1 MACARRASQAQN
13 AAAGVARKLH
23 SGIAICKDE
32 AMINSSASANE
43 HALFTFKGMLTKFM
57 RMLFPLEF
65 RLDSLANTGAILPF
79 HYPLIAGEMIYLPE
93 SVSQMGSDALA
104 RDYYILTAAHLAA
117 RHEFGTF
124 DFRLADI
131 PGFEDRGETGAE
143 ALDSY
148 VAAFDDPALAG
159 ALLRLCES
167 ARVDAQLARRYRG
180 LEPRLR
186 QMNATLV
193 NLLRPE
199 ALSTILVKAA
209 LAAGSEDTGPA
220 GGFNRRARDFFEP
233 LREPETDVTQSA
245 LATGMMYQWLQAL
258 IAAARAAGAT
268 DALGDRADQMRNDLI
283 GNLNRPAGDAGDGM
297 GDSADENGG
306 GETDQLVQMES
317 SGRHS
322 KGKGGRPLTPEELRK
337 LIEQGAQLKPSESS
351 GDAEGDG
358 MYLTQLSNKDVQ
370 ELEQLREQLGE
381 VGTIP
386 GAGRLVLG
394 RTRSQDSYYA
404 YDEWDY
410 VAADYRRNWC
420 RLREIHVDGDGG
432 DFFEATL
439 LRYAELLP
447 QVRRN
452 FQRIRPASYRM
463 VRGLEDGDEIDLER
477 TIESRVARR
486 MGEVPDNR
494 LYKARKKE
502 ARDVATLFL
511 LDMSASTDEPVHR
524 EPPRYGQQDDDND
537 DWSKTWQRRPQ
548 QPQRPRRI
556 IDVNKEAL
564 VIMAQALEEIGDSYA
579 IMGFSGH
586 GRDNVEFYVIKEFD
600 NQLTDEVKARVGA
613 VEPKRSTRMGTA
625 IRHVREKFKD
635 VASRAKHM
643 LLLSDGFPQDFD
655 YGHDRRSNA
664 YGIQDTMVALKEL
677 EMSGVLPFCITVDRT
692 GHDYLRQMC
701 SASRY
706 LVIEDIT
713 SLPRQLPKIYEQV
726 VRW

>member
-1 MACARRASQAQN
+1 MTN
-13 AAAGVARKLH
+13 AAP
-23 SGIAICKDE
+23 
-32 AMINSSASANE
+32 SANE
-43 HALFTFKGMLTKFM
+43 HALFIFKGMLTKFM

-93 SVSQMGSDALA
+93 SVAQLEGGGLA

-117 RHEFGTF
+117 RHEFGSF
-124 DFRLADI
+124 DFQLADI
-131 PGFEDRGETGAE
+131 PGFEERGEIGVE
-143 ALDSY
+143 ALDGY
-148 VAAFDDPALAG
+148 VEAFDDPALAG
-159 ALLRLCES
+159 ALLRLCEA
-167 ARVDAQLARRYRG
+167 ARVDAELARRYRG
-180 LEPRLR
+180 LALRLR
-186 QMNATLV
+186 RMNSRLSEM
-193 NLLRPE
+193 LRPE

-209 LAAGSEDTGPA
+209 LAADSDQGGPA
-220 GGFNRRARDFFEP
+220 DGFNRRARDFFEQ
-233 LREPETDVTQSA
+233 LRQPGTSVTQSA
-245 LATGMMYQWLQAL
+245 LVAGAMYQWLQAL
-258 IAAARAAGAT
+258 IAAARAAGAA
-268 DALGDRADQMRNDLI
+268 DALGERADQVRNDLI
-283 GNLNRPAGDAGDGM
+283 GNLNRPAGDEGGAL
-297 GDSADENGG
+297 GDSADQDGG

-351 GDAEGDG
+351 GDADGDG
-358 MYLTQLSNKDVQ
+358 MYLTQLTNKDVQ

-381 VGTIP
+381 VSTMP
-386 GAGRLVLG
+386 GAGRLMLG

-420 RLREIHVDGDGG
+420 RLREIYVEGDGG

-477 TIESRVARR
+477 TIESRIARR

-494 LYKARKKE
+494 VYKARKKE

-511 LDMSASTDEPVHR
+511 LDMSASTDEPIHR
-524 EPPRYGQQDDDND
+524 EPPRYSQQDDDD
-537 DWSKTWQRRPQ
+537 DWAKTWQRRPQ

-600 NQLTDEVKARVGA
+600 NELTDEVKARVGA

-635 VASRAKHM
+635 VASRAKHVM
-643 LLLSDGFPQDFD
+643 LLSDGFPQDFD

>member
-1 MACARRASQAQN
+1 M
-13 AAAGVARKLH
+13 
-23 SGIAICKDE
+23 
-32 AMINSSASANE
+32 
-43 HALFTFKGMLTKFM
+43 FKGMLTKFM

-65 RLDSLANTGAILPF
+65 RLDSLANTGATLPF
-79 HYPLIAGEMIYLPE
+79 HYPLVAGEMIYLPE
-93 SVSQMGSDALA
+93 SVSQIGSDELA
-104 RDYYILTAAHLAA
+104 RDYYVLTAAHLAA

-124 DFRLADI
+124 EFRLAEV
-131 PGFEDRGETGAE
+131 PGFEERGETGVE

-148 VAAFDDPALAG
+148 VESFDDPLLAG

-167 ARVDAQLARRYRG
+167 ARIDAQLGRRYRG
-180 LEPRLR
+180 LAPRLR
-186 QMNATLV
+186 RMNGVLAET
-193 NLLRPE
+193 LRPE

-209 LAAGSEDTGPA
+209 LVIGAEDGGSA
-220 GGFNRRARDFFEP
+220 GGFGARAGEFFAP
-233 LREPETDVTQSA
+233 LREPGANVTGSA
-245 LATGMMYQWLQAL
+245 LCTGMMYQWLQAL
-258 IAAARAAGAT
+258 IAAARAAGAA
-268 DALGDRADQMRNDLI
+268 DALGERADQMRNDLI
-283 GNLNRPAGDAGDGM
+283 GNLNRPAGEADDAMGDGAEE
-297 GDSADENGG
+297 DAG

-337 LIEQGAQLKPSESS
+337 LIEQGAQLKPSESA

-358 MYLTQLSNKDVQ
+358 MYLTQLSNKD
-370 ELEQLREQLGE
+370 LTDLDQLREQLGE
-381 VGTIP
+381 VGSMP
-386 GAGRLVLG
+386 NAGRLVLG

-420 RLREIHVDGDGG
+420 RLREIRVDGDGG

-463 VRGLEDGDEIDLER
+463 VRGLEDGDEIDIER
-477 TIESRVARR
+477 TIESRVARL

-511 LDMSASTDEPVHR
+511 LDMSASTDEPIHR
-524 EPPRYGQQDDDND
+524 EPPRYGQQDDQDD
-537 DWSKTWQRRPQ
+537 DWMKTWQRRPQ

-600 NQLTDEVKARVGA
+600 NELTDEVKARVGA

-635 VASRAKHM
+635 VASRAKHVM
-643 LLLSDGFPQDFD
+643 LLSDGFPQDFD

>member
-1 MACARRASQAQN
+1 MDEQ
-13 AAAGVARKLH
+13 KLH
-23 SGIAICKDE
+23 IGGLICKDE
-32 AMINSSASANE
+32 AMTSSPASADQ

-93 SVSQMGSDALA
+93 SVAQVGSEALA

-131 PGFEDRGETGAE
+131 PGFEDRGEAGVE

-148 VAAFDDPALAG
+148 VEGFDDPALAG
-159 ALLRLCES
+159 ALLRLCEA
-167 ARVDAQLARRYRG
+167 ARVDAELARRYRG
-180 LEPRLR
+180 LEKRLR
-186 QMNATLV
+186 RMNTTLAEM
-193 NLLRPE
+193 LRPE

-209 LAAGSEDTGPA
+209 LSADSHDTGPA
-220 GGFNRRARDFFEP
+220 DGFNRRAREFFEP
-233 LREPETDVTQSA
+233 LRQPDADVTQSA
-245 LATGMMYQWLQAL
+245 LVTGMMYQWLQAL

-268 DALGDRADQMRNDLI
+268 DALGERADQMRNDLI
-283 GNLNRPAGDAGDGM
+283 GNLNRPAGDAGDAL
-297 GDSADENGG
+297 GDSADENAG

-381 VGTIP
+381 VSTMP
-386 GAGRLVLG
+386 GAGRLVIG
-394 RTRSQDSYYA
+394 RTRAQDSYYA

-420 RLREIHVDGDGG
+420 RLREIRVDGDGG

-452 FQRIRPASYRM
+452 FQRIRPASFRM

-494 LYKARKKE
+494 VYKARKKE

-511 LDMSASTDEPVHR
+511 LDMSASTDEPIHR
-524 EPPRYGQQDDDND
+524 EPPRFGQNDDDND
-537 DWSKTWQRRPQ
+537 DWTKTWQRRPQ

-600 NQLTDEVKARVGA
+600 NELTDEVKARVGA

-635 VASRAKHM
+635 VASRAKHVM
-643 LLLSDGFPQDFD
+643 LLSDGFPQDFD